1 MIDQIS
7 QDLHNPSRLLIELKM
22 QHAELNALVDC
33 GATTDELHLRR
44 LKKDRLV
51 LKDKISQLEMQ
62 LAPLDLA

>member
-1 MIDQIS
+1 
-7 QDLHNPSRLLIELKM
+7 M